1 VTALAEAGVEGEL
14 RRLLS
19 GFDHHDVALL
29 GERAA
34 ASRRLVYEATGTAHL
49 RTEIVEGYR
58 ALEQKCG
65 ANAAVAVRSSAAAE
79 DLPNAS
85 FAGQHDSFLNV
96 RGEDEV
102 IEACRCCFASIFT
115 DRAIVYRIDNGFDH
129 FKVALSV
136 GVMKMVRSD
145 LAASRVIFTAE
156 RTAVAKSQIDLGRKE
171 RVREAVRRH
180 LRTPTLGPKTL
191 CRLVG
196 MSRSNLYRLFE
207 NAGGVARYIQRE
219 RLLEARAVLSDLATT
234 RSISAIAEELCFA
247 DASSFSRAFKREFGY
262 RPSEVRSAALAGLAV
277 CVTPR
282 SRVLSDRADFG
293 RAPPRILSSK
303 ASSPNKVLRE
313 TPLSLCRASQ
323 KRAGTVE
330 SPSRVLSGIAALTL
344 GRSALCRDSRLI
356 LHTDEIAKL
365 TGRHEQAGCSSLRRG
380 QGRVDSRSERR
391 LQIMTSNWKIAGLA
405 ACTGILIAM
414 AAYAQTPTALEQAEL
429 AGLSPEMRAQ
439 VQTRAVGG
447 NSVTEVLQVM
457 LLNNIKTKHPA
468 SQIVAMDWATGVAV
482 VEQSVGGMAAV
493 HFDPSTLQIK
503 S

>member
-1 VTALAEAGVEGEL
+1 LARDTFRDIAPLLDAACEAVLDTALG
-14 RRLLS
+14 RLL
-19 GFDHHDVALL
+19 GD
-29 GERAA
+29 
-34 ASRRLVYEATGTAHL
+34 YM
-49 RTEIVEGYR
+49 I
-58 ALEQKCG
+58 ALESRLPDVTETDFSGIIKALG
-65 ANAAVAVRSSAAAE
+65 AMVAAAVAPSA
-79 DLPNAS
+79 
-85 FAGQHDSFLNV
+85 Q
-96 RGEDEV
+96 
-102 IEACRCCFASIFT
+102 
-115 DRAIVYRIDNGFDH
+115 
-129 FKVALSV
+129 
-136 GVMKMVRSD
+136 
-145 LAASRVIFTAE
+145 

-171 RVREAVRRH
+171 RVRQAVRRH
-180 LRTPTLGPKTL
+180 LRTPTLVPKTL
-191 CRLVG
+191 SRLVG

-405 ACTGILIAM
+405 ACTGILIAT